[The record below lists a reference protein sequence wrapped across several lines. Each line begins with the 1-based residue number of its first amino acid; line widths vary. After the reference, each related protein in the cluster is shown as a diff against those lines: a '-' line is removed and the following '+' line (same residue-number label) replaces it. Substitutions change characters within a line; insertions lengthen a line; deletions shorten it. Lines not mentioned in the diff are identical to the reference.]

1 MVDLDISTENILE
14 NILQIGQKK
23 YILSIIYKWKQW
35 NNCITKALHCRKI
48 YTEKHIWVQ
57 SYLPPGKE
65 MGSFRQTSHSV
76 VKSEFLFSLWK
87 VSVLQNIRLIFE
99 ISLVFFFILKY
110 VRLKWKNSD
119 AVGSKKKLYFCFWVF
134 HLKYAS
140 LWNSLFCHFETEW
153 TILDEMI

>member
-1 MVDLDISTENILE
+1 MVDLDISTGNILE

-35 NNCITKALHCRKI
+35 NNCITKALQCRKI

-110 VRLKWKNSD
+110 VRLKWKNSA
-119 AVGSKKKLYFCFWVF
+119 AVGWKKNLCFCFWVF
-134 HLKYAS
+134 HLKSAS
-140 LWNSLFCHFETEW
+140 LFTVLEQSEPF
-153 TILDEMI
+153 